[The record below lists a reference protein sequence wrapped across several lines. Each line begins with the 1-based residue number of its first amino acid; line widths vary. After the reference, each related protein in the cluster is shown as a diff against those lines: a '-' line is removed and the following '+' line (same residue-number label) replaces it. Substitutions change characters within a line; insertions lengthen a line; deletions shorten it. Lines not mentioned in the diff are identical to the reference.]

1 VLWCLLTSTVRRK
14 NNTETSVPISHIG
27 TQSNLGWAKP
37 GSAEPGA
44 VIEKLIK
51 KLTKKLCFGIPVN
64 FKESSTGEVLCSAE

>member
-1 VLWCLLTSTVRRK
+1 
-14 NNTETSVPISHIG
+14 
-27 TQSNLGWAKP
+27 LGWAKP
-37 GSAEPGA
+37 GSAEPGP